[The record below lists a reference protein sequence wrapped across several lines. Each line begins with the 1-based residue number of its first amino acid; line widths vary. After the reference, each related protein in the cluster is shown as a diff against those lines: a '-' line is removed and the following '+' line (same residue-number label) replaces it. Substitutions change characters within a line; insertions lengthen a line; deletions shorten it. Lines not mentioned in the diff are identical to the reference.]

1 MNCAVIGAGA
11 SGIVCAIKLKQ
22 LLPNAE
28 VVLIEKEEII
38 GRKLLATG
46 NGRCNLSN
54 KNICYETT
62 FAQNIFE
69 KNDVSKTLEF
79 FKSIGIET
87 ITDSE
92 NRIYPLS
99 LQASSVVKIFE
110 NTIKKLHIN
119 LITSANVNNII
130 KDEHS
135 RYTVFITS
143 NNANKTLKN
152 FDFIVIACGGQA
164 QKNLGSNGSGYKLLK
179 QFGHTSTDLLP
190 SLVQLKSSSKHCR
203 ALKGVRRKC
212 IVTAECNKKAIKSE
226 YGEVLFTD
234 YGLSGIVIMNLSE
247 IFSKHAGEKNVVI
260 LDLVPTMTE
269 EEIKEHLQK
278 NGDLIGILGI
288 KLSEIIEKQA
298 EKDYEKMAKFCKSWR
313 LIITGTLGFDHAQIT
328 CGGMKTSEFTKN
340 AESKLSKNLFAT
352 GEILDVQGPCGG
364 YNLQW
369 AFSSALTV
377 AEEIAGRTND
387 KNK

>member
-1 MNCAVIGAGA
+1 MNCAIIGAGA
-11 SGIVCAIKLKQ
+11 SGLVCAIKLKQ
-22 LLPNAE
+22 LLPKSE
-28 VVLIEKEEII
+28 IVLIEKEEII

-54 KNICYETT
+54 ANAHYETT

-69 KNDVSKTLEF
+69 KNDVLKTIDF
-79 FKSIGIET
+79 FKSIGTET
-87 ITDSE
+87 VKDSE

-110 NTIKKLHIN
+110 KTIKKLHIK
-119 LITSANVNNII
+119 LLTCAKVKSIS
-130 KDEHS
+130 KDENNKYTLHIS
-135 RYTVFITS
+135 RE
-143 NNANKTLKN
+143 NKNQTIKN
-152 FDFIVIACGGQA
+152 FDFVVVSCGGQA
-164 QKNLGSNGSGYKLLK
+164 QKNLGSDGSGYELLS
-179 QFGHTSTDLLP
+179 QFGHTATELLP
-190 SLVQLKSSSKHCR
+190 SLVQLKSSSKNCR

-212 IVTAECNKKAIKSE
+212 IVSAECDKQIIKSE

-247 IFSKHAGEKNVVI
+247 VFAKHKGEKNVAV

-269 EEIKEHLQK
+269 EEIKEHIQK

-298 EKDYEKMAKFCKSWR
+298 EKDCGKMAKYCKSWR
-313 LIITGTLGFDHAQIT
+313 IIITGTLGFEHAQIT
-328 CGGMKTSEFTKN
+328 CGGIKTSEFTEN
-340 AESKLSKNLFAT
+340 SESKLSENLFAT
-352 GEILDVQGPCGG
+352 GEVLDVQGPCGG

-387 KNK
+387 KN